1 MREFVI
7 FAHRGASGYEPEN
20 TLSAFELALVM
31 GARWI
36 ELDVYAVDGELVV
49 IHDDRLERTTNGTGL
64 VMDKD
69 LSYLRTLDAGK
80 GQKIPLLKEVFDL
93 VSGRAGINIEL
104 KGPETAAPTSSLIAV
119 AITER
124 RMTAEQFIVSSF
136 NHKEL
141 QHLKTIQPEI
151 KLGALVSGVPWHN
164 VRFAEKMG
172 AYAVHAGMNIVNR
185 RFVANAH
192 RRGLKLFVYTVNT
205 GEDLKR
211 MQDMGVDGVFTNYPD
226 LFSY

>member
-1 MREFVI
+1 
-7 FAHRGASGYEPEN
+7 
-20 TLSAFELALVM
+20 L
-31 GARWI
+31 
-36 ELDVYAVDGELVV
+36 
-49 IHDDRLERTTNGTGL
+49 
-64 VMDKD
+64 
-69 LSYLRTLDAGK
+69 LR
-80 GQKIPLLKEVFDL
+80 EVFDL
-93 VSGRAGINIEL
+93 VSDRAGINIEF
-104 KGPETAAPTSSLIAV
+104 KGPENATPASALIAA
-119 AITER
+119 AITAR

-141 QHLKTIQPEI
+141 LCFKTMHPEI
-151 KLGALVSGVPWHN
+151 RLGALVSGVPWRN

-185 RFVANAH
+185 RFVANVH

-226 LFSY
+226 LMSC

>member
-1 MREFVI
+1 MSEFI
-7 FAHRGASGYEPEN
+7 LFAHRGASGYEPEN
-20 TLSAFELALVM
+20 TRSAFELALAM

-49 IHDDRLERTTNGTGL
+49 IHDDCLERTTNGTGF
-64 VMDKD
+64 VMDKG

-80 GQKIPLLKEVFDL
+80 GQKIPLLREVFDL
-93 VSGRAGINIEL
+93 VSDRAGINIEL
-104 KGPETAAPTSSLIAV
+104 KGPKTATLASALIAA

-141 QHLKTIQPEI
+141 LRFKTMHPEI
-151 KLGALVSGVPWHN
+151 RLGALASGVPWRN

-192 RRGLKLFVYTVNT
+192 RRGLKFFVYTVNT

-226 LFSY
+226 LMSY